1 MPRSRLLFET
11 FSAYVVPERVLPFF
25 FPPSIFRFIFKGGM
39 NRVTGSPC
47 GTDMWD
53 GLWLRFLGCGIE
65 SVERMEEIFFFFE
78 ILSFDRSFK
87 SL

>member
-1 MPRSRLLFET
+1 
-11 FSAYVVPERVLPFF
+11 
-25 FPPSIFRFIFKGGM
+25 M

-78 ILSFDRSFK
+78 ILCFDRSFE